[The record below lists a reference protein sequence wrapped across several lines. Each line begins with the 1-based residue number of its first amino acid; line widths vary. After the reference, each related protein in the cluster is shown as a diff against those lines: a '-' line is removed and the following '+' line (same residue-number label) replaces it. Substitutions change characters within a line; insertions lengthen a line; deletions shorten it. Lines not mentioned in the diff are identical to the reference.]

1 MTMFQLMGLGLLA
14 LVAIFAVDML
24 ASYIVSRWANVTEA
38 QADERIS
45 KANDALNER
54 REHRK

>member
-1 MTMFQLMGLGLLA
+1 MTMLQLIGLGLLA
-14 LVAIFAVDML
+14 LAAIVGIDML